1 MKEDCIY
8 KKYEPIFGSWY
19 ITEKIGEGAIAKVYA
34 MERREL
40 GVTYRSA
47 LKALTIPPG
56 QDEIKSAM
64 ADGMTGADLTHYYE
78 TIVQNVVNEF
88 DLMSR
93 LKGHSHIVSYEDHV
107 IIEHEDDIGWDIL
120 MRIELL
126 TPLIEHSLEHHLTE
140 EDVLQLGIDL
150 CKALEYCRQ
159 FDIIHRDVKP
169 ENIFVAP
176 GGAYK
181 LGDFGIARIV
191 EETRIGLS
199 RKGTY
204 TYMAPEVYKGS
215 AYGPTADIYSL
226 GLVMYKY
233 LNDGRSPFMPRYPE
247 QLGVDDYDRAFTTRI
262 SGAQISE
269 PAYGSRKLKKLILK
283 ACAYDPKERFHSAA
297 EFREELEE
305 LQRHGHAKAG
315 DGGEQGAPK
324 GASAGA
330 AGSGGLAA
338 AGRMSAGG
346 PAAGA
351 AQPLDDPAEGR
362 FMHKIPDPGARRK
375 KAGRIALAVAL
386 VLFLAAGVV
395 DAIIPDKITAIE
407 GVEATEQIYIGEELA
422 PDYSIKPDWFE
433 DEPISFRTEDEK
445 VASVDKKGRITANKV
460 GETVLELSARDYVQD
475 VVIDVVPKVKKIS
488 GVDKSMRLEEG
499 TSEELEPRLSPE
511 KFADEPIT
519 YKSSDKS
526 VVTVS
531 KKGKLEAKAP
541 GDARV
546 TISAGGCEK
555 KVSVEV
561 YEYVAPVVTPVYN
574 NRSSGS
580 SGSGS
585 SGKSSGSSGSK
596 KKKSGGYFK
605 RSDDEYF

>member
-1 MKEDCIY
+1 MKETCIY

-19 ITEKIGEGAIAKVYA
+19 ITEKIGEGAIARVYA

-47 LKALTIPPG
+47 LKALTIPPSE
-56 QDEIKSAM
+56 DEVKSAM

-107 IIEHEDDIGWDIL
+107 IIEHEEDIGWDIL

-126 TPLIEHSLEHHLTE
+126 TPLIEHSLNHHLTE
-140 EDVLQLGIDL
+140 ADVLQLGIDL

-176 GGAYK
+176 GGGYK
-181 LGDFGIARIV
+181 LGDFGIAKIV

-204 TYMAPEVYKGS
+204 TYMAPEVFRGS

-233 LNDGRSPFMPRYPE
+233 LNDGRNPFMPRYPQQIDVE
-247 QLGVDDYDRAFTTRI
+247 DYDKAFTARI
-262 SGAQISE
+262 SGAPIEE

-283 ACAYDPKERFHSAA
+283 ACAYDPKDRFHTAA
-297 EFREELEE
+297 EFRQELEQ
-305 LQRHGHAKAG
+305 LQRHHGSAKAG
-315 DGGEQGAPK
+315 QSEDETVET
-324 GASAGA
+324 GA
-330 AGSGGLAA
+330 AADRSG
-338 AGRMSAGG
+338 
-346 PAAGA
+346 
-351 AQPLDDPAEGR
+351 QPLEDPAEGR
-362 FMHKIPDPGARRK
+362 FMHKVPDPAAKRK
-375 KAGRIALAVAL
+375 KAGRIALVAVLA
-386 VLFLAAGVV
+386 LFLIGGVV
-395 DAIIPDKITAIE
+395 DAVIPDKITAIE
-407 GVEATEQIYIGEELA
+407 GVGASEEIYIGEELA
-422 PDYSIKPDWFE
+422 PDYTIEPDWFE
-433 DEPISFRTEDEK
+433 DEPIDFRVADER
-445 VASVDKKGRITANKV
+445 VASVDKEGRITARAV
-460 GETVLELSARDYVQD
+460 GETVLELSARDYVQE
-475 VVIDVVPKVKKIS
+475 VEIDVVPKVTEIS
-488 GVDKSMRLEEG
+488 GVDKSIRLEEG
-499 TSEELEPRLSPE
+499 SSESLEPKLSPK
-511 KFADEPIT
+511 KFADEPVT

-531 KKGKLEAKAP
+531 EKGKLEAKAP
-541 GDARV
+541 GDAKV
-546 TISAGGCEK
+546 TISAGGCKK

-561 YEYVAPVVTPVYN
+561 YEYVAPVVTPVYT

-585 SGKSSGSSGSK
+585 SGSGKSSGSK
-596 KKKSGGYFK
+596 KKSSGGYFNK
-605 RSDDEYF
+605 SDDEYF

>member
-1 MKEDCIY
+1 MMEDCIY

-19 ITEKIGEGAIAKVYA
+19 ITKKVGEGAIAKVYA

-40 GVTYRSA
+40 GVTYHSA
-47 LKALTIPPG
+47 LKALTIPLNE
-56 QDEIKSAM
+56 DEVKSAM

-126 TPLIEHSLEHHLTE
+126 TPLIEYSLQHRLTE
-140 EDVLQLGIDL
+140 ADVLQLGIDL

-176 GGAYK
+176 GGGYK
-181 LGDFGIARIV
+181 LGDFGIAKIV

-199 RKGTY
+199 RKGTF

-233 LNDGRSPFMPRYPE
+233 LNDGRNPFMPRYPE
-247 QLGVDDYDRAFTTRI
+247 QIGVDDYDEAFTARI
-262 SGAQISE
+262 SGEQIQE

-283 ACAYDPKERFHSAA
+283 ACAYDPKDRFHSAS
-297 EFREELEE
+297 EFREELEQ
-305 LQRHGHAKAG
+305 LQRHGSPAKAG
-315 DGGEQGAPK
+315 DGGEHA
-324 GASAGA
+324 AAAMAG
-330 AGSGGLAA
+330 GSMDETGAA
-338 AGRMSAGG
+338 AG
-346 PAAGA
+346 GA

-362 FMHKIPDPGARRK
+362 FMHKQPDPAARRK
-375 KAGRIALAVAL
+375 KAGYIALAIAL
-386 VLFLAAGVV
+386 VLFLIGGIV

-407 GVEATEQIYIGEELA
+407 GVGASEEIYIGEHLA
-422 PDYSIKPDWFE
+422 PDYTIEPDWFA
-433 DEPISFRTEDEK
+433 DEPITFRIEDEK
-445 VASVDKKGRITANKV
+445 VASVDKKGRIAANAV
-460 GETVLELSARDYVQD
+460 GETVLKLSARDYVQD
-475 VVIDVVPKVKKIS
+475 VEIDVVPKVTKIS

-499 TSEELEPRLSPE
+499 STETLEPKLSPK

-541 GDARV
+541 GDAKV
-546 TISAGGCEK
+546 TISAGGCTK
-555 KVSVEV
+555 KVPVEV
-561 YEYVAPVVTPVYN
+561 YEYVAPVVTPVYT
-574 NRSSGS
+574 NRSSGSGSSGS
-580 SGSGS
+580 SGSG
-585 SGKSSGSSGSK
+585 KSSGS
-596 KKKSGGYFK
+596 KKKSGGYFN
-605 RSDDEYF
+605 RNDDEYF